1 MEDLIMKIIDIEG
14 RAQEIIKDAKEANQN
29 LEANVAKETVKLHED
44 IEHRAQI
51 KSESIKQIEDNEAE
65 DKIKLIRDDTEK
77 NIAALEKRYNDKKN
91 EWVDKIVNNII
102 G

>member
-1 MEDLIMKIIDIEG
+1 MEDLIMKIIDIES

-29 LEANVAKETVKLHED
+29 LEANVAKETLKLHKD